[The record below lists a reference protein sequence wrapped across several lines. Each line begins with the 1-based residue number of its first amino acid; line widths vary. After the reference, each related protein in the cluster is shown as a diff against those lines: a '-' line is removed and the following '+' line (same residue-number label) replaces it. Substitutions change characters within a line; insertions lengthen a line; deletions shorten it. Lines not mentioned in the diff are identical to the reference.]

1 MSPRRL
7 RLALPAVVL
16 STLLAAACGT
26 ASSSSETT
34 PAPNTTPWRTLA
46 PVSATDPGSSIQLEG
61 GTISY
66 TVRYGDFPNGIA
78 RAAGGACSGTDIM
91 GYNPNITT
99 LAPGQLLKIPASCL
113 AAGVTEASLNAV
125 TPDTAGPGTTDK
137 SGTPATTIGDVS
149 VYRVVDGDYWP
160 SISKK
165 TGCSVKLLKAANP
178 GVVNIKT
185 GMKLKVPISCDTRG

>member
-1 MSPRRL
+1 MSLRRL
-7 RLALPAVVL
+7 RLTLPAVVL

-46 PVSATDPGSSIQLEG
+46 PVSANDPGSSIPLEG
-61 GTISY
+61 GTINY
-66 TVRYGDFPNGIA
+66 TVRWGDSPNAIA
-78 RAAGGACSGTDIM
+78 GAAGGGCSGADIM
-91 GYNPNITT
+91 GYNPSITS
-99 LAPGQLLKIPASCL
+99 LAPGQILKIPANCL
-113 AAGVTEASLNAV
+113 AAGVTEESLNAV
-125 TPDTAGPGTTDK
+125 TPDTAPGTTDK
-137 SGTPATTIGDVS
+137 NGKPATTIGDVS

-165 TGCSVKLLKAANP
+165 TGCPVKLLKAANP

-185 GMKLKVPISCDTRG
+185 GQKIKVPISCDTRG